1 MASSRVEEL
10 PDDFDESL
18 DLSKTPSTNASSATP
33 QPPAG
38 GTSID
43 QVLKE
48 FSKTPLF
55 MDQLDVEDADV
66 EQNALFEAMRSLQ
79 YEGSKLEVAQ
89 NLKEQGNEQAKLK
102 RWKDGREF
110 YTKAIAV
117 LLGKVELSLDPD
129 APPQPEG
136 EKIGEAEKETSLLE
150 TCFVNRAL
158 CQLEIGRIDNDPDS
172 CPIVLLC
179 HLLKILW
186 LIQRTG
192 NYRSTTLDC
201 AAALQINPAN
211 VKAYYRSATALLK
224 VNKLEEAEDACNRGL
239 KIEPHNSALKKLQ
252 DQLVSKRAN
261 SVEARAAKQKEIET
275 KKRQQFILTAA
286 LKARNIAMRGSQAP
300 PDLDDAAVHL
310 EPDPESP
317 ESSLVFPAIFLYPM
331 HAQSDFVKN
340 FGELQSIADH
350 LSYIFPLPWDTEGL
364 YKPSSVE
371 CFMDTTTGGLIK
383 VGKKLSLL
391 KLLSNGKTE
400 VVDGLVKIHV
410 VPASLAPKW
419 VEEMKTRKKS

>member
-158 CQLEIGRIDNDPDS
+158 CQLEI
-172 CPIVLLC
+172 
-179 HLLKILW
+179 
-186 LIQRTG
+186 G